1 MTAVNRHL
9 FYTCSITFT
18 HIYKSDL
25 LIVSVILTLVC
36 VRGVLCAD

>member
-18 HIYKSDL
+18 LIYKSDP
-25 LIVSVILTLVC
+25 VILTLVC